1 MVQKGYL
8 EDLWPYI
15 EADEQLGRDGVVKAP
30 LKAAEVDGGLYIL
43 FMDFRINS
51 LMGRASVVGDRYG
64 WTLDELMEIFATMPE
79 SSTILQYK
87 ATRWDVFSDLICSS
101 LDNYVDISTG
111 TCSFDSDGFRDLLEF
126 LMQFPD
132 EAGYAWESPEHIAD
146 ERWDRVRHG
155 EQMLE
160 VTQFCF
166 PEHVALRDS
175 FWGERTS
182 FIGYPTADGSSG
194 NSFYPMGDVLAMSS
208 TCENKDAAWDY
219 IRELIKP
226 RRKMRASAF
235 SDNMVEY
242 LVSIPVN
249 MHDYNIFLRGQTVVR
264 AGKYRKELEEGIKW
278 QTPEGLM
285 TSLESAIHWSPYAP
299 YGPRITVKEPLT
311 EADGERF
318 TDIINHTAQLYW
330 PDDALADIIWDSAGP
345 YFAGDRTLDQ
355 TVELIQKR
363 AQLYINENR

>member
-1 MVQKGYL
+1 M
-8 EDLWPYI
+8 
-15 EADEQLGRDGVVKAP
+15 EA
-30 LKAAEVDGGLYIL
+30 
-43 FMDFRINS
+43 
-51 LMGRASVVGDRYG
+51 
-64 WTLDELMEIFATMPE
+64 
-79 SSTILQYK
+79 
-87 ATRWDVFSDLICSS
+87 
-101 LDNYVDISTG
+101 G
-111 TCSFDSDGFRDLLEF
+111 TCSFDSPGFREILTF
-126 LMQFPD
+126 LQEFPD

-146 ERWDRVRHG
+146 ERWDRVRNG

-160 VTQFCF
+160 VTQLTY
-166 PEHVALRDS
+166 PNQMSLRDG

-208 TCENKDAAWDY
+208 TCKNKDAAWDY

-226 RRKMRASAF
+226 RRKKSTSPF
-235 SDNMVEY
+235 TTTISN
-242 LVSIPVN
+242 VSIPVN
-249 MHDYNIFLRGQTVVR
+249 MRDYKIFLWGQTVAEPAEYQRFVDAVQSPQWDTGLDYMRYCVR
-264 AGKYRKELEEGIKW
+264 WNPYR
-278 QTPEGLM
+278 
-285 TSLESAIHWSPYAP
+285 P
-299 YGPRITVKEPLT
+299 YGPEIVPLALLT

-318 TDIINHTAQLYW
+318 TDIVNHTTQLYW